1 MPSWAKITSRL
12 AVTPASD
19 SSVLVRWRLSCW
31 APSGMV
37 VEVRA
42 AARTAAME
50 KFGRQRPIRARRAQR
65 RDNRCRSPGASGSE
79 MAIRGT

>member
-12 AVTPASD
+12 AVTPPSD
-19 SSVLVRWRLSCW
+19 RSVLVRWRLSCW

-50 KFGRQRPIRARRAQR
+50 KLGRQRPIRARRVQR
-65 RDNRCRSPGASGSE
+65 RDNRCRSPGTSGSVI
-79 MAIRGT
+79 AIRGR

>member
-31 APSGMV
+31 APSGM
-37 VEVRA
+37 A
-42 AARTAAME
+42 AAVL
-50 KFGRQRPIRARRAQR
+50 RAQPR
-65 RDNRCRSPGASGSE
+65 EGGASDEAAATTGAAPEPQRRYVRQGESH
-79 MAIRGT
+79 